1 MKKYLRLMSMGMV
14 AAALLVVVSACSSTP
29 TESVT
34 DQDANPAVST
44 EEGMAAETPA
54 ANEESSSAMVKMDS
68 TKLLQDNGSGEA
80 GDEVAS
86 FKASDH
92 KQYFV
97 VQLSDFL
104 KTGSEVKWVFT
115 AVDTTAGKNVNITE
129 VNTTVVVGNVLNANL
144 SLDKDFPVGSYKA
157 DITVDGKPLGSIEYS
172 VTE

>member
-1 MKKYLRLMSMGMV
+1 MKKYLRFMSMGML

-29 TESVT
+29 KESAT
-34 DQDANPAVST
+34 DQDSKPAVST
-44 EEGMAAETPA
+44 EEMSAETPVA
-54 ANEESSSAMVKMDS
+54 SSDGSSAMVKIDS
-68 TKLLQDNGSGEA
+68 TKLLQDNGSGAA
-80 GDEVAS
+80 GDEVTS

-92 KQYFV
+92 KQYFA

-104 KTGSEVKWVFT
+104 KPGSEVKWVFT

-129 VNTTVVVGNVLNANL
+129 VNTKVVIGNVLNANL